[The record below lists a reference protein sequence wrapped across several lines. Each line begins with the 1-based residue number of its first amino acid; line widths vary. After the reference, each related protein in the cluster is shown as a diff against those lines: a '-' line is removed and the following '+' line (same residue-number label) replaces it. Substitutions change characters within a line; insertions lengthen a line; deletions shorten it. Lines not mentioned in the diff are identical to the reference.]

1 MKAIYDQRVVSV
13 VVIDKVENAVPM
25 AEALLAGG
33 LSVMEITFRTA
44 AAEDS
49 IRRIVKALPKM
60 ICGAGT
66 LLTPD
71 QIARAQDAGAQFG
84 VSPGFNPRV
93 VAKARELNFPFYP
106 GVLTPSD
113 IEAALEMGCNLM
125 KFFPAE
131 PSGGIKMLKA
141 IAAPY
146 AHTGIQFIPLGGI
159 NMVNA
164 PDYFQMSSV
173 AAIGGTWIADAK
185 LINEQKWT
193 DITRN
198 AREIVDLA
206 AKYRK

>member
-13 VVIDKVENAVPM
+13 VVIDKVENAVPL

-49 IRRIVKALPKM
+49 IRQIVKAVPRM

-93 VAKARELNFPFYP
+93 VAKAQALQFPFYP

-113 IEAALEMGCNLM
+113 IEAALETGCKLM

-131 PSGGIKMLKA
+131 PSGGVKMLKA
-141 IAAPY
+141 ISAPY
-146 AHTGIQFIPLGGI
+146 AHTGIKFIPLGGI
-159 NMVNA
+159 NVANA

-173 AAIGGTWIADAK
+173 AAIGGTWIAEAK
-185 LINEQKWT
+185 LISEQKWA

-198 AREIVDLA
+198 TREIVDLA

>member
-49 IRRIVKALPKM
+49 IRRIVQALPQM

-93 VAKARELNFPFYP
+93 VAKAKELKFPFYP

-131 PSGGIKMLKA
+131 PSGGVKMLKA

-146 AHTGIQFIPLGGI
+146 AHTGIKFIPLGGI
-159 NMVNA
+159 NTTNA

-185 LINEQKWT
+185 LISEKKWA

-198 AREIVDLA
+198 AHEIVDLA
-206 AKYRK
+206 AKYRN

>member
-49 IRRIVKALPKM
+49 IRHIIKALPQM
-60 ICGAGT
+60 VCGAGT

-71 QIARAQDAGAQFG
+71 QIARAKDAGAQFG

-93 VAKARELNFPFYP
+93 VAKARDMQFPFYP

-113 IEAALEMGCNLM
+113 IEAAMEMGCKLM

-131 PSGGIKMLKA
+131 PSGGVKMLKA

-146 AHTGIQFIPLGGI
+146 AHTGIKFIPLGGI
-159 NMVNA
+159 NTLNA
-164 PDYFQMSSV
+164 PDYFQLPNV

-185 LINEQKWT
+185 LISEQKWA

>member
-146 AHTGIQFIPLGGI
+146 AHTGIKFIPLGGI

>member
-13 VVIDKVENAVPM
+13 VVIDQVENAVPM

-44 AAEDS
+44 AAVDS
-49 IRRIVKALPKM
+49 IRNIVKALPKM

-71 QIARAQDAGAQFG
+71 QIAQAQDAGAQFG
-84 VSPGFNPRV
+84 VSPGFNSRV
-93 VAKARELNFPFYP
+93 VAKARDLKFPFYP

-113 IEAALEMGCNLM
+113 IEAAMEMGCTLM

-131 PSGGIKMLKA
+131 ASGGVSMLKA

-146 AHTGIQFIPLGGI
+146 AHTGIKFIPLGGI
-159 NMVNA
+159 NTGNA
-164 PDYFQMSSV
+164 PDYFKLPCV
-173 AAIGGTWIADAK
+173 AAIGGTWIAEAK
-185 LINEQKWT
+185 LIREKKWA

-198 AREIVDLA
+198 ARQIVDLA
-206 AKYRK
+206 AL